1 MRLPPRGAKRH
12 RKAFR
17 TTSRVSPSPPF
28 DARRGGV
35 KRINALIYEEIRGVL
50 KIFLENVI
58 RDAVTYTEH
67 ARRKTVTA
75 MDVVYA
81 LKRPLAEPFTAL
93 EAKFPLLNST
103 FHSIVLKRLLT
114 TPLQG
119 KTLWCLNLSSELSGM
134 FRRPHGSRCVK

>member
-35 KRINALIYEEIRGVL
+35 KRISALIYEEIRGVL
-50 KIFLENVI
+50 KIFLDNVI

-75 MDVVYA
+75 MDIDEGGEGNRTGDGEIAPPGMVAISSDLHHSAGIGVAHIQAVFIHIFQDA
-81 LKRPLAEPFTAL
+81 LQSNTQ
-93 EAKFPLLNST
+93 T
-103 FHSIVLKRLLT
+103 FYFLHV
-114 TPLQG
+114 
-119 KTLWCLNLSSELSGM
+119 
-134 FRRPHGSRCVK
+134 FHF

>member
-28 DARRGGV
+28 DARRGGF
-35 KRINALIYEEIRGVL
+35 ISPQPSPP
-50 KIFLENVI
+50 

-75 MDVVYA
+75 MDIDEGGEGNRTGDGEIAPPGMVAISSDLHHSAGIGVA
-81 LKRPLAEPFTAL
+81 HIQAVFIHIFQDAFQSKTQ
-93 EAKFPLLNST
+93 T
-103 FHSIVLKRLLT
+103 FYFLHV
-114 TPLQG
+114 
-119 KTLWCLNLSSELSGM
+119 
-134 FRRPHGSRCVK
+134 FHF